1 MTLQEFNRMTPFE
14 KQRLRERDPSLY
26 AKLLSE
32 LNAKFP
38 KETDHRAAAELLKK
52 D

>member
-14 KQRLRERDPSLY
+14 KDRLRQRDPQLY
-26 AKLLSE
+26 MKLLNE
-32 LNAKFP
+32 LP
-38 KETDHRAAAELLKK
+38 TETDHKAAAELLKK

>member
-14 KQRLRERDPSLY
+14 KQRLRDKDEALY
-26 AKLLSE
+26 LKLLKE
-32 LNAKFP
+32 LKAKFP
-38 KETDHRAAAELLKK
+38 TETDHKAAAELSKK

>member
-14 KQRLRERDPSLY
+14 KDRLRQRDPQLY
-26 AKLLSE
+26 MKLLNE
-32 LNAKFP
+32 LKAKFP
-38 KETDHRAAAELLKK
+38 TETDHKAAAELLKK